1 MRPPRTKKLISG
13 LLGLA
18 IIGALWFCFAPT
30 ALGGDTSYVVTDG
43 VSMQPRFHTGD
54 LAVVRAQS
62 SYHVGEIVAYN
73 SIIFHTIVLHRII
86 GRAGSR
92 YVMKGD
98 HNNFVDFE
106 HPRGSQII
114 GALWLHVPGA
124 GATLHSLRSPALVG
138 ALVAFGTLLFAGAA
152 FTKRRRRRGRERRG
166 GEKPQGARVRTSVH
180 APLELPTVS
189 VVMVAATVLMPF
201 LLLALLAFTRAS
213 SARLPVKVP
222 YQQAGTLSYT
232 AQVSPGPVY
241 PENRAVTGD
250 PLFTQVVRS
259 AEIHFNYLFES
270 KAPHALAG
278 KLTLA
283 ATVASTSGWQNTFAL
298 GRPTYFHGDHGVIS
312 APLSVT
318 ALLALMERF
327 KVATGASGSYTVT
340 ISPHVSAAGTIGR
353 LPLHTT
359 FSPQFPFQITT
370 GEIQPTVAGAPA
382 SASAAAQPAP
392 SQFSQSQGGSATAE
406 HSQALDLNLGF
417 VHVSVAGARAFSL
430 VAILLIVASL
440 IAARVLIRPRRR
452 EESSSI
458 RSRYRRMIVPV
469 DRVWQL
475 PGVAVIDVADM
486 EALARIAE
494 HYDRSILHE
503 NTAAGDAY
511 WVTDESGHFRYALH
525 PQPPEPAEGYAGEHP
540 LTRLVSEAS
549 TEEMALAGVAAT
561 PPAPVQPP
569 AAVAPTAPVAQAA
582 PVAKPVAASLAAQQA
597 AEAEDLAARDAADAM
612 MRETNDWNAAWEA
625 SSGDRR
631 GNGFKHHP
639 GI

>member
-1 MRPPRTKKLISG
+1 MYSAAPRPFRTMRPPRTKKLLSG
-13 LLGLA
+13 LLGLI
-18 IIGALWFCFAPT
+18 IIGALWFCFAPA

-138 ALVAFGTLLFAGAA
+138 ILVAFGTLLFAGAA
-152 FTKRRRRRGRERRG
+152 FTKRRRRRGRARRK
-166 GEKPQGARVRTSVH
+166 GEDAKSPRVRMPVH
-180 APLELPTVS
+180 APVELPAAS
-189 VVMVAATVLMPF
+189 VLMVAATVLMPF
-201 LLLALLAFTRAS
+201 LLLALLAFTRSS

-232 AQVSPGPVY
+232 AQAPPGPVY

-250 PLFTQVVRS
+250 PLFTQVVRA

-270 KAPHALAG
+270 NAPHALAG
-278 KLTLA
+278 KLTLD

-298 GRPTYFHGDHGVIS
+298 GPPAYFHGDHGVIS

-318 ALLALMERF
+318 SLLALMERF
-327 KVATGASGSYTVT
+327 KIATGASGSYTVT
-340 ISPHVSAAGTIGR
+340 ISPHVSSTGTIGR

-382 SASAAAQPAP
+382 SATAAAQPSP
-392 SQFSQSQGGSATAE
+392 SQFTQSQSGSASAE

-417 VHVSVAGARAFSL
+417 VHVPVAGARVFSL
-430 VAILLIVASL
+430 VAILLIIASL

-452 EESSSI
+452 EESATI
-458 RSRYRRMIVPV
+458 QSRYRRMIVPV

-475 PGVAVIDVADM
+475 PGVAVIDVTDM

-503 NTAAGDAY
+503 TTAEGDAY
-511 WVTDESGHFRYALH
+511 WVTDESGHFRYALN
-525 PQPPEPAEGYAGEHP
+525 PQVPEPAEGYAGEHP
-540 LTRLVSEAS
+540 LTRLVNEAR
-549 TEEMALAGVAAT
+549 TEEMAVAETATGTAAT
-561 PPAPVQPP
+561 
-569 AAVAPTAPVAQAA
+569 AVAA
-582 PVAKPVAASLAAQQA
+582 PVAPPVAASLAAQQA

-631 GNGFKHHP
+631 GNGFRNRP